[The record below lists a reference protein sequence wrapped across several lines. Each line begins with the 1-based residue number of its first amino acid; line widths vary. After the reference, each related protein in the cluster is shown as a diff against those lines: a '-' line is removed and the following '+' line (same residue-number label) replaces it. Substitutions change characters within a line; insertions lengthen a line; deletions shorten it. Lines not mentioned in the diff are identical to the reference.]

1 MTAALTFV
9 PLRDAAAEITQRYA
23 TELRVARTHLLY
35 QGSRLPTLLMLLA
48 VASCSFLHWQ
58 QGSVSLWLLV
68 WLGTVVLLAVL
79 RITQVLSFE
88 RAGMV
93 RQAARRWRVNFLI
106 GAGLSGISLGLAA
119 VFMVDVPGFV
129 QQMLV
134 YGLLACAVLSASVA
148 YAVSVPAFLAFALP
162 SLLPASLYLLSS
174 PNAYAQGWGLL
185 GLIMLGGL
193 TLIAW
198 QMNRLV
204 TRNLL
209 RRFQHQSLIET
220 LQEANVRSD
229 ALNSH
234 LAEEVQ
240 QRRRAEQ
247 ALREAHDGLERH
259 VQERTQALAQTSADL
274 AYSKKRLDLALE
286 ASRLAL
292 WDWNLDTDEVFH
304 SRVHELFGVESGVL
318 GANFQDLLPRL
329 HPDDVA
335 PLRKAM
341 LEHLRGQTS
350 EYLVEYRV
358 RHNDGHWLW
367 VEDRGRAVERDAD
380 GRVHRMLGT
389 RRDIS
394 QRHQRE
400 EQQRL
405 AVTVFDA
412 ASEGIFILNVAGEV
426 LSVNDALLKIT
437 GQRREL
443 VEGYRIDEIA
453 GSFDLVQRYM
463 QIRGELVREGR
474 WQGEL
479 NGTRHSGEHYPQWL
493 EMTVVR
499 NSEGRVSHFVG
510 FLTDLSAR
518 RAIEDRLR
526 YLSHYDALTGLA
538 NRALFR
544 ERLHQASQRVR
555 QQGRS
560 MALLHIDLD
569 RFKQLN
575 ESLGQEAADRVLA
588 QIAQRLVSA
597 VPEAEL
603 LARLSGDEFSLLI
616 EQHTSLS
623 ALSRIASRLLAKV
636 REPLQLAGHELV
648 HSASVG
654 ISLYPDNAREVS
666 ALMSQAQQAMQHAKH
681 VGGDT
686 FQFFSDNLQACTV
699 ERLQL
704 ENDLRKAIRENQLVV
719 YFQPKLALRGGQLSG
734 AEALVRWRHPT
745 LGLVAPAAFISLA
758 EETGLI
764 AAIGEQVLRMA
775 CQAAKQWL
783 DEGFD
788 DLRVAVNLSAQQ
800 LRQGNLVS
808 LVRAILQETDLPPH
822 LLELELTE
830 SLLLDNLDSTLNT
843 LGQLK
848 RLGVTLAIDDFGTG
862 YSSLSYLKRLPV
874 DCVKIDQCFVN
885 DLPREGEDAAI
896 IRAIIALA
904 HALDLRVVAEGV
916 EEHAQLDFLKAQQC
930 DEVQGYLIS
939 PPRDAAAFMQLVQEQ
954 GALA

>member
-1 MTAALTFV
+1 MTAALSFV
-9 PLRDAAAEITQRYA
+9 PLREAAAELSARYA
-23 TELRVARTHLLY
+23 MELRVARTNLLY

-48 VASCSFLHWQ
+48 VTSCAVLHWQ
-58 QGSVSLWLLV
+58 QQANVWLLV
-68 WLGTVVLLAVL
+68 WLGTVGVLALL
-79 RITQVLSFE
+79 RITQVVAFE
-88 RAGMV
+88 RASLS
-93 RQAARRWRVNFLI
+93 RKASRHWRVNFLI
-106 GAGLSGISLGLAA
+106 GALLSGISLGLTAL
-119 VFMVDVPGFV
+119 FIQEVPGFI

-148 YAVSVPAFLAFALP
+148 YAVSVPAFLTFALP
-162 SLLPASLYLLSS
+162 SLLPASVFLLSQEG
-174 PNAYAQGWGLL
+174 AYARGWGLL
-185 GLIMLGGL
+185 GLIMLAGL
-193 TLIAW
+193 VLIAW
-198 QMNRLV
+198 QMHRLIQH
-204 TRNLL
+204 NLL
-209 RRFQHQSLIET
+209 RRFQHQALIET
-220 LQEANVRSD
+220 LQEANNRSD
-229 ALNSH
+229 QLNSH

-247 ALREAHDGLERH
+247 ALREAHDELEQR
-259 VQERTQALAQTSADL
+259 VVERTAALLATSSELTA
-274 AYSKKRLDLALE
+274 SKERLDLALE

-292 WDWNLDTDEVFH
+292 WDWDLDTDQVFH
-304 SRVHELFGVESGVL
+304 SRVQELFGVEPELVTGML
-318 GANFQDLLPRL
+318 KDLRPRL
-329 HPDDVA
+329 HPDDV
-335 PLRKAM
+335 PLLRKALM
-341 LEHLRGQTS
+341 DHLRGQTS
-350 EYLVEYRV
+350 EYIVEYRV
-358 RHNDGHWLW
+358 RHNDGHWVWL
-367 VEDRGRAVERDAD
+367 EDRGRAVARDSA

-394 QRHQRE
+394 LRRQRE
-400 EQQRL
+400 DQQRL

-412 ASEGIFILNVAGEV
+412 ASEGIFILNVEGEV

-437 GQRREL
+437 GQRRER
-443 VEGYRIDEIA
+443 VEGFRIDEIA
-453 GSFDLVQRYM
+453 GNFDLLKRYL
-463 QIRGELVREGR
+463 QIRGELIRVGR

-479 NGTRHSGEHYPQWL
+479 SGTRESGEHYPQWL

-499 NSEGRVSHFVG
+499 NAQGRITHFVG

-526 YLSHYDALTGLA
+526 YLSHYDPLTGLA

-555 QQGRS
+555 QQGRNL
-560 MALLHIDLD
+560 ALLHIDLD

-575 ESLGQEAADRVLA
+575 ESLGQEFADRVLT
-588 QIAQRLVSA
+588 QIAQRLTEA
-597 VPEAEL
+597 VPEAEM
-603 LARLSGDEFSLLI
+603 LARLSADEFALLI
-616 EQHTSLS
+616 DHHTSLS
-623 ALSRIASRLLAKV
+623 ALSRIASRLLSKI
-636 REPLQLAGHELV
+636 REPLQLDGHELV

-686 FQFFSDNLQACTV
+686 FQFYSDNLQACTV

-704 ENDLRKAIRENQLVV
+704 ENDLRKAIREEQLAV
-719 YFQPKLALRGGQLSG
+719 YFQPKLDVRTGQVCG
-734 AEALVRWRHPT
+734 AEALVRWRHPS
-745 LGLVAPAAFISLA
+745 LGLIAPAAFITLA

-764 AAIGEQVLRMA
+764 AAIGEYVLREACRNA
-775 CQAAKQWL
+775 CQWREQGL
-783 DEGFD
+783 DE
-788 DLRVAVNLSAQQ
+788 LRVAVNLSAQQ

-808 LVRAILQETDLPPH
+808 LVRGILQETGLAPH

-830 SLLLDNLDSTLNT
+830 SLLLDNLDSTLLT
-843 LGQLK
+843 LNQLK
-848 RLGVTLAIDDFGTG
+848 SLGVGLAIDDFGTG

-874 DCVKIDQCFVN
+874 DSVKIDQCFVS

-916 EEHAQLDFLKAQQC
+916 EEHAQLAFLKAQQC

-939 PPRDAAAFMQLVQEQ
+939 PPRDAAAFERLLIEQ
-954 GALA
+954 QALA